1 MRWTSPRWISAC
13 LAATLVIAA
22 LAFWGV
28 SALTSPARPK
38 AHPDNSSLG
47 IMKMMQDAKDLPE
60 QRYEAH

>member
-1 MRWTSPRWISAC
+1 MRWISAHWISVC

-28 SALTSPARPK
+28 SALTSPPRPK
-38 AHPDNSSLG
+38 AGPENSSLG

-60 QRYEAH
+60 QRYQAH

>member
-1 MRWTSPRWISAC
+1 MRWISARSISAC
-13 LAATLVIAA
+13 VAAALVIAV
-22 LAFWGV
+22 LTFWAV

-38 AHPDNSSLG
+38 AHSDNSSLG